1 MEHTKSL
8 FALLAMLTLTATAKS
23 QVSYDFQAVTPT
35 GDTLLY
41 TIIDSA
47 AHHVSVRADA
57 WSYNTHYIH
66 YNPDLVLP
74 DSVEH
79 GGETYAVTQIEAE
92 AFQSHRE
99 IETIMV
105 PDGITSIG
113 NKAFSLVPNVIY
125 HGTATG
131 SPWGANTINGYEDD
145 SLFYFDNS
153 KTRLTGSRNIT
164 SAVVPQSVSV
174 IGKRAF
180 YYHSTL
186 HSIVLPEGI
195 DTIGDQ
201 AFGVCGGLSSIII
214 PSSVRCIGQYAFY
227 SAFLPDAT
235 VTIANAPAYIGK
247 AAFYYS
253 NMRHID
259 LGNSITRI
267 GDDAF
272 NSCSNLDTV
281 IVPNTVNYIG
291 SYAFCYNY
299 SGSLKKVVLPEGL
312 DTIHVQTFFG
322 CTGLE
327 EVYIPSTMVY
337 IDTAAF
343 HECWELG
350 PLTLPAGLTGI
361 ADYAF
366 YQCHNIDTLR
376 ILAEV
381 PPTVGSNAF
390 LQMSGSTILV
400 VPCGTEQA
408 YSITNGWQNFAEIIA
423 DCDGIDDIP
432 SSDIKIYTLGR
443 RIVVEGAEDREVH
456 IYDMLGRPVGDHALT
471 AGIYMVRVGNLPAR
485 RVVVVR

>member
-272 NSCSNLDTV
+272 NSCSTLDTV

-299 SGSLKKVVLPEGL
+299 SGSLKKIIGGIMGL
-312 DTIHVQTFFG
+312 WCFHSEKNQSINFSGLMSKNIYICTF
-322 CTGLE
+322 E
-327 EVYIPSTMVY
+327 
-337 IDTAAF
+337 
-343 HECWELG
+343 H
-350 PLTLPAGLTGI
+350 
-361 ADYAF
+361 
-366 YQCHNIDTLR
+366 
-376 ILAEV
+376 
-381 PPTVGSNAF
+381 TV
-390 LQMSGSTILV
+390 T
-400 VPCGTEQA
+400 
-408 YSITNGWQNFAEIIA
+408 
-423 DCDGIDDIP
+423 
-432 SSDIKIYTLGR
+432 
-443 RIVVEGAEDREVH
+443 
-456 IYDMLGRPVGDHALT
+456 
-471 AGIYMVRVGNLPAR
+471 
-485 RVVVVR
+485 